1 MAFFA
6 KECMEGIVKLSNV
19 YLQYKEAFDEE
30 TLGAIVYQQHDHKFQ
45 GPLFHDFELL
55 LLVVQS
61 SEQSVV
67 KHVMFGEKRCQV
79 LYVSLRLLRRW
90 LITGEKSDIVKCL
103 LEGDIVL
110 DTDGCLA
117 NLCLEF
123 EEFKQPLRDQEMF
136 LEFSRFL
143 CLYLEAKRYM
153 NEGHI
158 MDAYHSVI
166 QSLHHWARIE
176 LIERGIRPQANVWE
190 QVRGLKTAVHK
201 LYEELTVSQETLK
214 QRVELV
220 LLGCEFSVISKM
232 AECSVLLIKVMGSR
246 KKPWSIEDLIQHPEL
261 DIMGAELPLVLR
273 KLVYRSII
281 KEVKIG
287 NEVKSHSNQNILYSI
302 I

>member
-1 MAFFA
+1 
-6 KECMEGIVKLSNV
+6 MEGIVKLSNL

-30 TLGAIVYQQHDHKFQ
+30 TLGAIVYRQHDHKFQ
-45 GPLFHDFELL
+45 GPVFHDFELL

-61 SEQSVV
+61 SEESIV
-67 KHVMFGEKRCQV
+67 KHVLIGEKRCQV
-79 LYVSLRLLRRW
+79 LYVSMRSLRRW
-90 LITGEKSDIVKCL
+90 LIAGEKSDIVKCL

-143 CLYLEAKRYM
+143 YLYLEAKRYM
-153 NEGHI
+153 GEGHI

-190 QVRGLKTAVHK
+190 QVRGLNTAVHK

-232 AECSVLLIKVMGSR
+232 AECSVLLIRVMSSR
-246 KKPWSIEDLIQHPEL
+246 TKPWSIEDLIQHPEL

-287 NEVKSHSNQNILYSI
+287 NDVKSQGNSHNNHDILYSI
-302 I
+302 M